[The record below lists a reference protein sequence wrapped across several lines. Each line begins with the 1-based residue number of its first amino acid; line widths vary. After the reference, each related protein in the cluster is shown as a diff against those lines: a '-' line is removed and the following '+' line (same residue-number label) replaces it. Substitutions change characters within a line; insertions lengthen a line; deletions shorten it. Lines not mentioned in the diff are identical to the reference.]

1 MCSVPCFTIPGRTF
15 PVQTMWSKS
24 PCEDYVDAAVKQALA
39 IYMSHPPGD
48 ILIFMTGQVQRPR
61 PLAPGGQASS
71 SMQEL
76 GPKGPLR

>member
-1 MCSVPCFTIPGRTF
+1 VPCFTIPGRTF

-48 ILIFMTGQVQRPR
+48 ILIFMTGQVRQLP
-61 PLAPGGQASS
+61 PASRCHMGTS
-71 SMQEL
+71 ESTVL
-76 GPKGPLR
+76 